1 MLMLGIQRIL
11 EMNSSARY
19 APIDLNDY
27 LDYLPRHQKG
37 GYREC
42 PVCNGKLSFSRGNGE
57 KFTCYGGG
65 CSHSD
70 IRKAILDLAGGN
82 TQSEEWEA
90 ARATREHEKVE
101 NERIRIANLR
111 SEVDKNADWQKIIGS
126 SSLSDRHREAML
138 EREWKPEWIESSK
151 AFSSARGRVI
161 PIATAEGLT
170 VGAQVITT
178 EGKIWYGST
187 GTNQVKETG
196 ELPLVVVYPE
206 SPRFEVKNG
215 VKVGYI
221 AYTESVCDKPWLCA
235 QIHDLITIGSSNI
248 GSQPKDLA
256 RSIATIKAK
265 YGFDEILHILMADG
279 GAIVNK
285 GVMSSYTKLSEQL
298 PDLHVGWWEQKT
310 KADGD
315 IDEIPA
321 TTKIQ
326 ILPFSKFLTISKAAI
341 RKAAERA
348 TYDRLS
354 SLSVQISEQR
364 DEAKLS
370 PLPMPRGGHFTFVDS
385 SVATGKTKQLARL
398 KSDWRRVFPEGKILS
413 LGYRNGL
420 LRQQGERLGIPHIEQ
435 MRVGFGQ
442 SSGYIN
448 SVPELALCLDS
459 LLEIKIDDIPPNTLI
474 IHDEVEAILSHA
486 AQGGTL
492 GGRIAQ
498 VQAHLV
504 AIYHHVL
511 SSGGAVI
518 GLEDSITDVSVKGLQ
533 SLTDNRYPF
542 EIISNSAVRF
552 EWECAIGNGKK
563 AEFVALLLA
572 RLKAGER
579 IVLTTSSQKFGE
591 MLERLVLASI
601 PEMDGFIERIDSS
614 VIADLRNSELLTKPS
629 EYIRSK
635 GIKLLILSPTVESG
649 FSIEDG
655 EGEPLFNRMMAYFV
669 NLDTRSQNQL
679 LSRYR
684 SNCPRDIYALERGA
698 EAGRLISR
706 DPEKLLKIQTQT
718 ANATSLEQGNGRINN
733 SIVGEVWNRLAAE
746 FACRSA
752 ISSQYMREYL
762 ELELIDRGHSVTK
775 ADWSQM
781 GEDEGLILTDPVDL
795 KGKIADILAQMER
808 EKAEKLVAAKTI
820 LGENGKPDVK
830 KATAILHSSSSS
842 NDDRLRAEKTI
853 LADELPGADLTFEF
867 VLEAV
872 VKRRGAYRRECEL
885 SFFIGKSELAK
896 LRDKKLLE
904 SQIDKPHIIYSRVP
918 KLSQRIALL
927 DPIANFITDLTGRE
941 YSEDDEIV
949 VKMNDYLLS
958 KSYDVY
964 RLFGLHIKAELIDSK
979 GRRQNTRIANV
990 NKVLKKMGWES
1001 GEVKQ
1006 LGARGDRTSIY
1017 KISNLDCPHRQTI
1030 YTALELKCRDLEL
1043 LVQTDFDK
1051 DNSYIKTVCTDS
1063 KSDEFPPHPFSGQ
1076 KGEPDVGGRWRVG
1089 DKVIICGEVV
1099 TIERILDNFIG
1110 ARAADGS
1117 YVGADISQVVSINEV
1132 AA

>member
-1 MLMLGIQRIL
+1 VNNQKAYIPL
-11 EMNSSARY
+11 
-19 APIDLNDY
+19 DLNDY
-27 LDYLPRHQKG
+27 DLPRHHKR
-37 GYREC
+37 GYHEC
-42 PVCNGKLSFSRGNGE
+42 PVCNGKLGISRGNGK
-57 KFTCYGGG
+57 KFTCFGG
-65 CSHSD
+65 CDRSD
-70 IRKAILDLAGGN
+70 IRKAILELAGENG
-82 TQSEEWEA
+82 SHSAEWEA
-90 ARATREHEKVE
+90 RKEAREQERIEA
-101 NERIRIANLR
+101 ERIRIANLR
-111 SEVDKNADWQKIIGS
+111 AEADKNQEWEKIIGA

-138 EREWKPEWIESSK
+138 ERGWTPELIDSSK

-161 PIATAEGLT
+161 PITTAEGLI
-170 VGAQVITT
+170 VGGQVIGTD
-178 EGKIWYGST
+178 GKYWYGSE
-187 GTNQVKETG
+187 GTNHIKETG

-206 SPRFEVKNG
+206 SPRFGMKG
-215 VKVGYI
+215 DKKIGYI

-235 QIHDLITIGSSNI
+235 QVHNYITIGSSNI
-248 GSQPKDLA
+248 GSQPKDLE

-265 YGFDEILHILMADG
+265 YGFDEVLHVLMTDG
-279 GAIVNK
+279 GSIINK
-285 GVMSSYTKLSEQL
+285 GVMSNYTKLSEQL
-298 PDLHVGWWEQKT
+298 PDLQVGWWGQKT

-321 TTKIQ
+321 TTEIELISFKDFA
-326 ILPFSKFLTISKAAI
+326 LTSKRAI
-341 RKAAERA
+341 RKAEERA

-354 SLSVQISEQR
+354 SLSYQISEQR
-364 DEAKLS
+364 DEVELS
-370 PLPMPRGGHFTFVDS
+370 PLPMPRTGHFTFIDS

-398 KSDWRRVFPEGKILS
+398 KADWRRVFPEGKVLS
-413 LGYRNGL
+413 FGYRNGL
-420 LRQQGERLGIPHIEQ
+420 LRQQGERLGIPHIEE

-442 SSGYIN
+442 SSTYIN
-448 SVPELALCLDS
+448 NVPELALCLDS
-459 LLEIKIDDIPPNTLI
+459 LLEIKIDDIPPHTLI
-474 IHDEVEAILSHA
+474 IHDEVEAIINHA

-533 SLTDNRYPF
+533 SLTDNRYPV
-542 EIISNSAVRF
+542 EIISNSVERF
-552 EWECAIGNGKK
+552 EWDVAIGNGKK
-563 AEFVALLLA
+563 ADFVALLLA
-572 RLKAGER
+572 RLKVGMS
-579 IVLTTSSQKFGE
+579 IVVTTSSQKFGE
-591 MLERLVLASI
+591 MLDRLVSAEM
-601 PEMDGFIERIDSS
+601 PELNGLIERVDSS
-614 VIADLRNSELLTKPS
+614 TISELRNSELLTKPS

-635 GIKLLILSPTVESG
+635 KIRLLILSPTVESG
-649 FSIEDG
+649 FSIQDG
-655 EGEPLFNRMMAYFV
+655 EGEPLFDRVMGYFV
-669 NLDTRSQNQL
+669 NSDTRSQNQL

-684 SNCPRDIYALERGA
+684 SNCPRDIYVLERGA
-698 EAGRLISR
+698 EAGKLITR

-718 ANATSLEQGNGRINN
+718 ANTTALEQGNGRIVN
-733 SIVGEVWNRLAAE
+733 SHVGEVWNRLAAE

-762 ELELIDRGHSVTK
+762 EIELTHRGHSVTT
-775 ADWSQM
+775 ADWLQIGM
-781 GEDEGLILTDPVDL
+781 DEGLTLTDSAAL
-795 KGKIADILAQMER
+795 RGEISDILEQMEKER
-808 EKAEKLVAAKTI
+808 AEKLSTAETI
-820 LGENGKPDVK
+820 LAANGKPDVK

-885 SFFIGKSELAK
+885 AFFLDKPELAK
-896 LRDKKLLE
+896 IRDKKLLD
-904 SQIDKPHIIYSRVP
+904 SQLDKPHIIYSRVP
-918 KLSQRIALL
+918 KLSQRVALL
-927 DPIANFITDLTGRE
+927 DPIADAIADLSGRE

-964 RLFGLHIKAELIDSK
+964 RLFRLHIKPESIDSK

-1030 YTALELKCRDLEL
+1030 YAALELKCRDLEL

-1063 KSDEFPPHPFSGQ
+1063 KSDEFPPHPFSDQ
-1076 KGEPDVGGRWRVG
+1076 EGEPDVGGRWRVG
-1089 DKVIICGEVV
+1089 DRVIICGEVV

-1117 YVGADISQVVSINEV
+1117 YVGADISQVVSIDEV